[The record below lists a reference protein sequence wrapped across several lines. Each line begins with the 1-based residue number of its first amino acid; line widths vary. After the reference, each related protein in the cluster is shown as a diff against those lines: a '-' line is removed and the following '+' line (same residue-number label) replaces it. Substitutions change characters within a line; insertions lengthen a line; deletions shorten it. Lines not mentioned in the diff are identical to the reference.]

1 MKFKIASSLFIAPI
15 FLAQIASAHI
25 SFIDAKPLVAGKSF
39 KATFAI
45 PHGCE
50 GTATTKITIQI
61 PEGIIAAKP
70 MPKADWNLTTE
81 INDYA
86 KSYQQYGKEVTKG
99 ATSVTWEGLLP
110 DAHYDEF
117 TVTGYFAEN
126 TGKFK
131 KQIFFPIIQT
141 CETGEFLWTDTSG
154 HHHHGH
160 DAKELG
166 APSLK
171 VQQ

>member
-1 MKFKIASSLFIAPI
+1 MTLKLAALAITPLLFGHM
-15 FLAQIASAHI
+15 ASAHI
-25 SFIDAKPLVAGKSF
+25 SFIDAMPLIQGKSF

-50 GTATTKITIQI
+50 GSTTTKITIKI
-61 PEGIIAAKP
+61 PEGIISAKP
-70 MPKADWNLTTE
+70 MPKANWTLTTDT
-81 INDYA
+81 NDYA
-86 KSYQQYGKEVTKG
+86 KSYQQYGKNITNG
-99 ATSVTWEGLLP
+99 ATSISWKGQLP
-110 DAHYDEF
+110 DQFYDEF

-126 TGKFK
+126 ITKGRE
-131 KQIFFPIIQT
+131 IYLPIIQT
-141 CETGEFLWTDTSG
+141 CEQGELLWTDTSG

-171 VQQ
+171 VQE